1 MDKLSSI
8 SEQLARIHSRVIA
21 AIPEVNRIACALYD
35 AESDQL
41 TTYVDS
47 TLQGKPLTGYQFR
60 LSDSASLSRIAETG
74 QTRYLAHLQEAIDRG
89 RAHSRWLLD
98 EQYQASVTVPMY
110 KRGQF
115 IGFTFYNSFL
125 PEAFP
130 ASVREDLEAYAA
142 LIADAI
148 VTSELPVRIL
158 ERIARLRD
166 SETADHLSRMGAYC
180 RLIAQELG
188 SQGLLDDERIQDI
201 YLLAPLHDIGKIAIP
216 DAVLLKADEFTADE
230 RRTMQKHV
238 EAGLSLLDDLNGLC
252 AFSPQRLE
260 CLSRIIGEHHER
272 LDGSGYPLGLAG
284 DEISMEGRITAV
296 ADVFDALVSERIYK
310 PAWSEE
316 DAVMELQRLVDAGQL
331 DASCT
336 DALLLNLPH
345 THAVRRLYRD

>member
-1 MDKLSSI
+1 MDQLSSI

-35 AESDQL
+35 AESDEL

-47 TLQGKPLTGYQFR
+47 TLQGRPLKGYQFH
-60 LSDSASLSRIAETG
+60 LSDSASLSRIAQTG
-74 QTRYLAHLQEAIDRG
+74 QTRYLPFLQESLDRD
-89 RAHSRWLLD
+89 RRHSRWLLD
-98 EQYQASVTVPMY
+98 ENYQASVTVPMY

-115 IGFTFYNSFL
+115 LGFTFYNSFL

-148 VTSELPVRIL
+148 VSSELPVRIL
-158 ERIARLRD
+158 ERITRLRD

-180 RLIAQELG
+180 RLIASELG
-188 SQGLLDDERIQDI
+188 RKRRLEDERVQDI

-216 DAVLLKADEFTADE
+216 DAVLLKPDVLNEDE
-230 RRTMQKHV
+230 RRVMQKHV
-238 EAGLSLLDDLNGLC
+238 EVGLSLVDDLNALC
-252 AFSPQRLE
+252 AFSPQRFE
-260 CLSRIIGEHHER
+260 CLSRIVGEHHER
-272 LDGSGYPLGLAG
+272 LDGSGYPLGLSG

-296 ADVFDALVSERIYK
+296 ADVFDALISERIYK
-310 PAWSEE
+310 PAWSEDE
-316 DAVMELQRLVDAGQL
+316 AIQELQRLVEVGRL
-331 DASCT
+331 DGSCV

-345 THAVRRLYRD
+345 TRAVRRLYRN